1 MILGIDVIE
10 GVPISWE
17 VLTPSGLL
25 GLFVLF
31 VLLGKLTPI
40 GRVRDE
46 QQHTTFWRTAAT
58 NKDKVIANQAEALR
72 YVCEESGLSVSKV
85 MGELQDKAGVPRE

>member
-1 MILGIDVIE
+1 MLDGIPLSLVGALG
-10 GVPISWE
+10 
-17 VLTPSGLL
+17 TPALVSLA
-25 GLFVLF
+25 
-31 VLLGKLTPI
+31 VLLLYFERLVPI
-40 GRVRDE
+40 GRVRSE
-46 QQHTTFWRTAAT
+46 EKHTAFWRTAAT

>member
-1 MILGIDVIE
+1 MIDGIPLSVLGGIGTGTLV
-10 GVPISWE
+10 
-17 VLTPSGLL
+17 T
-25 GLFVLF
+25 LF
-31 VLLGKLTPI
+31 VLLIYFERVVPI
-40 GRVRDE
+40 GRVRGE
-46 QQHTTFWRTAAT
+46 EKHTTYWRTAAT